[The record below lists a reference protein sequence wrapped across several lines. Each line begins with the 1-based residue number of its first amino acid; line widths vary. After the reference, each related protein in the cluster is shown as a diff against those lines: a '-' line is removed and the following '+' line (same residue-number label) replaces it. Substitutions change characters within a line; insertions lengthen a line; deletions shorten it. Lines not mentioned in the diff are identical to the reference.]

1 MPDNH
6 ETTNTPNSLR
16 GVGPYGP
23 NGPEA
28 EFRIPNSK
36 KFDPITLEILW
47 RRLVSIVDEADASV
61 ARTAFSSLLR
71 DAHDYTCMF
80 TDSRGQELVQGTFCT
95 PGQAGAMALG
105 VKTLINSIALDN
117 YQPGDVFIVNDPWLL
132 AGHLNDV
139 CVMTPIF
146 YRERPV
152 AFTACVFHHSD
163 IGGRVASDNRQ
174 VYEEGIFIPPLKL
187 YEAGVLN
194 ESVLELIRWNVRT
207 PEEVTGDIRSQVA
220 ANHVCA
226 QKVIEMLEDEGLN
239 TLDDLA
245 DEIIDRTEKS
255 MRAAISK
262 IPNGV
267 YPYEG
272 IIEGAGK
279 WDDIAIKVTVAVK
292 DSDIH
297 IDFDGTSSQVDWGG
311 NVVYNFTYA
320 YVFMAVKSA
329 FDPDI
334 PINEGA
340 IRPVK
345 MTAPE
350 GTVVNCKFPAAVAA
364 RMQIGHFMT
373 EMVFKALAAATPDNI
388 IAESG
393 GTPAQTNIFYGKRY
407 NAAPWL
413 TMIIRGGG
421 LGAGSRMDGH
431 HCAIFPANGANTP
444 VEIFESD
451 TPLIVEER
459 SLVCDSGGPGKMRGG
474 LGRKMTIRVP
484 DDDYAPQGPTSIA
497 VQAGRYKYPPRGLF
511 GAGPGFGARFLVNE
525 QPGDPS
531 GLTLCLPGDVILFD
545 SAGGGGYGDPLQ
557 RDPQAV
563 AADVVNGYV
572 SIEKAREDY
581 GVVIDPATLRVDA
594 AETEKLRTERYSKIE
609 DCRLKI

>member
-1 MPDNH
+1 MQND
-6 ETTNTPNSLR
+6 SDKI
-16 GVGPYGP
+16 
-23 NGPEA
+23 A
-28 EFRIPNSK
+28 SSK
-36 KFDPITLEILW
+36 SNFDPITLEILW

-105 VKTLINSIALDN
+105 VKKLINLVPLN
-117 YQPGDVFIVNDPWLL
+117 ECHPGDVYIVNDPWLL

-139 CVMTPIF
+139 CVMSPIF
-146 YRERPV
+146 YKERPV

-187 YEAGVLN
+187 YDAGVLN
-194 ESVLELIRWNVRT
+194 EGVLELIRWNVRT
-207 PEEVTGDIRSQVA
+207 PEEVTGDLRSQVA

-239 TLDDLA
+239 SLDDLA

-255 MRAAISK
+255 MRQAISG
-262 IPNGV
+262 ISNGV

-272 IIEGAGK
+272 IIEGAGHRK
-279 WDDIAIKVTVAVK
+279 DIRIKLTVEVK
-292 DSDIH
+292 DSDIY

-340 IRPVK
+340 IRPIK

-373 EMVFKALAAATPDNI
+373 EMIFKALADATPDNI

-407 NAAPWL
+407 NGNPWL

-421 LGAGSRMDGH
+421 LGAGSRRDGH

-459 SLVCDSGGPGKMRGG
+459 SLICDSGGPGQMRGG
-474 LGRKMTIRVP
+474 LGRKMVIRIP
-484 DDDYAPQGPTSIA
+484 DDEYAPEGPTSIA
-497 VQAGRYKYPPRGLF
+497 LQAGRFKYAPQGLF
-511 GAGPGFGARFLVNE
+511 GADPGAIAKFLING
-525 QPGDPS
+525 QAGDPS
-531 GLTLCLPGDVILFD
+531 GLTLCRNGEVIQFQ
-545 SAGGGGYGDPLQ
+545 SAGGGGYGDPFK
-557 RDPQAV
+557 RDPEAV
-563 AADVVNGYV
+563 EADVRNGYV
-572 SIEKAREDY
+572 SIDKAKEGY
-581 GVVIDPATLRVDA
+581 GVVIDPASFEVDLV
-594 AETEKLRTERYSKIE
+594 ETEKVRADRK
-609 DCRLKI
+609 

>member
-1 MPDNH
+1 MENRSGNENNKIERKHNPQSTIRN
-6 ETTNTPNSLR
+6 PQS
-16 GVGPYGP
+16 
-23 NGPEA
+23 
-28 EFRIPNSK
+28 

-47 RRLVSIVDEADASV
+47 RRLISIVDEADASV

-105 VKTLINSIALDN
+105 VKKIINSMPLEQ
-117 YQPGDVFIVNDPWLL
+117 YHPGDVFIVNDPWLL

-139 CVMTPIF
+139 CVLSPIF
-146 YRERPV
+146 YKDRPV

-174 VYEEGIFIPPLKL
+174 VFEEGLFIPPIKL
-187 YEAGVLN
+187 YDAGVLN
-194 ESVLELIRWNVRT
+194 KAVLDMIRWNVRT
-207 PEEVTGDIRSQVA
+207 PEEVNGDIRSQVA

-226 QKVIEMLEDEGLN
+226 RKIIEMLEDEGLD

-245 DEIIDRTEKS
+245 DEIIDRTETS

-262 IPNGV
+262 IPDGV

-272 IIEGAGK
+272 VIEGAGQRK
-279 WDDIAIKVTVAVK
+279 DIDIKLNVTVK

-297 IDFDGTSSQVDWGG
+297 IDFTGTSPQVDWGG
-311 NVVYNFTYA
+311 NVVYNFTFA

-350 GTVVNCKFPAAVAA
+350 GCVVNCGFPAAVAA

-373 EMVFKALAAATPDNI
+373 EMVFKALAQATPDNI

-407 NAAPWL
+407 NGRPWL

-421 LGAGSRMDGH
+421 MGASSKMDGH
-431 HCAIFPANGANTP
+431 HCTIFPANGANTP

-459 SLVCDSGGPGKMRGG
+459 SLLCDSGGSGKMRGG
-474 LGRKMTIRVP
+474 LGRKFVIRIP
-484 DDDYAPQGPTSIA
+484 DDEFAPQPPTSIA
-497 VQAGRYKYPPRGLF
+497 IQAGRYRYPPAGLF
-511 GAGPGFGARFLVNE
+511 KGMAANKAQFIVNGKAG
-525 QPGDPS
+525 DSS
-531 GLTLCLPGDVILFD
+531 GLTLCESGDVIQFI
-545 SAGGGGYGDPLQ
+545 SAGGGGYGDPLE
-557 RDPQAV
+557 RDPVAV
-563 AADVVNGYV
+563 ERDIRNEYV
-572 SIEKAREDY
+572 SIKRAKQDY
-581 GVVIDPATLRVDA
+581 GVVVDPETLEVDL
-594 AETEKLRTERYSKIE
+594 EKTQKLREQRK
-609 DCRLKI
+609 RGK

>member
-1 MPDNH
+1 
-6 ETTNTPNSLR
+6 
-16 GVGPYGP
+16 
-23 NGPEA
+23 
-28 EFRIPNSK
+28 
-36 KFDPITLEILW
+36 
-47 RRLVSIVDEADASV
+47 VSIVDEADASV

-105 VKTLINSIALDN
+105 VKRLINSIPLN
-117 YQPGDVFIVNDPWLL
+117 HYQPGDVFIVNDPWLL

-139 CVMTPIF
+139 CVMSPIF
-146 YRERPV
+146 YQERPV

-187 YEAGVLN
+187 YDAGVLN
-194 ESVLELIRWNVRT
+194 EEVLKLIRWNVRT

-226 QKVIEMLEDEGLN
+226 RKVVEMMEDESLA

-245 DEIIDRTEKS
+245 DEIIERTEKS
-255 MRAAISK
+255 MRRAIAR
-262 IPNGV
+262 IPDGV
-267 YPYEG
+267 YAYESV
-272 IIEGAGK
+272 IEGAGRRE
-279 WDDIAIKVTVAVK
+279 DITIKLTVTVK

-297 IDFDGTSSQVDWGG
+297 VDFAGTSPQVDWGG

-373 EMVFKALAAATPDNI
+373 EMVFKALAQATPDNI

-393 GTPAQTNIFYGKRY
+393 GTPAQTNIFYGRRH
-407 NAAPWL
+407 NGNPWL

-451 TPLIVEER
+451 TPLIVAER
-459 SLVCDSGGPGKMRGG
+459 SLVGDSGGPGKMRGG
-474 LGRKMTIRVP
+474 LGRKMVIRVP
-484 DDDYAPQGPTSIA
+484 DDEYAPVGPTSIA
-497 VQAGRYKYPPRGLF
+497 VQAGRFKYAPQGLF
-511 GAGPGFGARFLVNE
+511 GAKAGSMAKFLINGAS
-525 QPGDPS
+525 GDPS
-531 GLTLCLPGDVILFD
+531 GLTLVHNGDVVEFQ
-545 SAGGGGYGDPLQ
+545 SAGGGGYGDPWQ
-557 RDPQAV
+557 RDPEAV
-563 AADVVNGYV
+563 ETDVRNGYV

-581 GVVIDPATLRVDA
+581 GVVVDPATLQADLA
-594 AETEKLRTERYSKIE
+594 ATKKLRSERK
-609 DCRLKI
+609 